1 MALSM
6 EKGHEKYMRMAIAE
20 AQLGDKGGN
29 PPVGSLVVLNEEVIA
44 KAYNT
49 AIPDLDVCAH
59 AETVALKRAG
69 QSLGHLD
76 MTGSTLYSTG
86 ESCMI
91 CAGAI
96 VLAGAKRVVLG
107 GNYHKSV
114 GKVGDYTLEK
124 ALALVGRSDI
134 EVVRGVLTEECEAM
148 RWAYWSRVARKSSSA

>member
-1 MALSM
+1 MVASRAID
-6 EKGHEKYMRMAIAE
+6 HEKYMRMTIAVARE
-20 AQLGDKGGN
+20 GEKGGN
-29 PPVGSLVVLNEEVIA
+29 PPVGSLVVLDSKVIA

-69 QSLGHLD
+69 QALGHLD

-96 VLAGAKRVVLG
+96 AIAGVKRVVLG

-114 GKVGDYTLEK
+114 GKVGDYSLEK
-124 ALALVGRSDI
+124 ALALVGRNDI
-134 EVVRGVLTEECEAM
+134 EVIRGVLTEECEAM
-148 RWAYWSRVARKSSSA
+148 RWAYWSRTAKKQP

>member
-1 MALSM
+1 MAFNTAID
-6 EKGHEKYMRMAIAE
+6 HEKYMRMAIAVARE
-20 AQLGDKGGN
+20 GEKGGN
-29 PPVGSLVVLNEEVIA
+29 PPVGSLVVMEGKVIA

-49 AIPDLDVCAH
+49 AIPDLDLCAH

-69 QSLGHLD
+69 QALGHLD

-96 VLAGAKRVVLG
+96 AIAGVKRVVLG

-114 GKVGDYTLEK
+114 GKVGDYTLER
-124 ALALVGRSDI
+124 ALALVDRSDI
-134 EVVRGVLTEECEAM
+134 EVIRGVLTEECEAM
-148 RWAYWSRVARKSSSA
+148 RWAYWARTARQGS